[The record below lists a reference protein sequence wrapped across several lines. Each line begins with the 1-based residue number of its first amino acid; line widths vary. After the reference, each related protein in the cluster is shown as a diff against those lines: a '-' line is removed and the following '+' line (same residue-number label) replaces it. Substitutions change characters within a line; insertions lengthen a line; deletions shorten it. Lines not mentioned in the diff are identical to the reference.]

1 MAPGV
6 AIWHLAL
13 PDGHWRCRMAGRCRL
28 TRGVAVYPR
37 ALPWGV
43 AACHRALPYASWR
56 CRVVSGVAGI
66 PKVFTE
72 ISDEKS
78 WHLDAPG
85 CNPRLLTFR
94 SFARMVKCDVSN
106 FDVSVKNTIRVRM
119 SQPQNAT
126 SVVKDFSP
134 NLRQVGSR

>member
-1 MAPGV
+1 MQV
-6 AIWHLAL
+6 
-13 PDGHWRCRMAGRCRL
+13 
-28 TRGVAVYPR
+28 
-37 ALPWGV
+37 
-43 AACHRALPYASWR
+43 
-56 CRVVSGVAGI
+56 GVAGWYLAS
-66 PKVFTE
+66 PEYQKFSFE

-134 NLRQVGSR
+134 DLRHVVSR

>member
-1 MAPGV
+1 MQV
-6 AIWHLAL
+6 
-13 PDGHWRCRMAGRCRL
+13 
-28 TRGVAVYPR
+28 
-37 ALPWGV
+37 
-43 AACHRALPYASWR
+43 
-56 CRVVSGVAGI
+56 GVAGWYLAS
-66 PKVFTE
+66 PEYQKFSFE

-94 SFARMVKCDVSN
+94 SVARMVKFDVSN

-134 NLRQVGSR
+134 NLQ